1 MKRPYLRAFWASLV
15 AAAALLFAVSAE
27 AATPRVLAVEFDNDV
42 NPVTA
47 DYVIDQIERANEGDY
62 DAVVILLD
70 TPGGL
75 ADAMKDIYQAEL
87 ASEVPVIAYVSP
99 DGARAASAGVWIV
112 EAADI
117 AAMAP
122 STNLGS
128 STPVAAGGGEIPS
141 DLRRKAINDAAKS
154 LRALAETHGRNGD
167 WAEAAVRRAAN
178 LTAQE
183 ALEQNVIDVIAPSLP
198 ALLEQVDG
206 RTTKPDGK
214 VLNTAGASIETV
226 EMGLWKSLLDLL
238 IDPNLIALM
247 LSIGVLGIVVELWNP
262 GLVLPGTVGAISLIV
277 GLFGLQV
284 LPISV
289 AGLLLMLLAAGFF
302 AAEVFVVSHGA
313 LALAGAISFFI
324 GALMLFD
331 PAGAAYQVST
341 GVALAFAG
349 SLALLFA
356 LAAAKVWKVRRT
368 PPQTGQEEFVGQVG
382 LVRTALDPEGYVLVH
397 GELWR
402 ARAEARVPAGEAVE
416 VTGLDDSLVL
426 DVRPASQPVS
436 VDA

>member
-1 MKRPYLRAFWASLV
+1 VRAFWATLV
-15 AAAALLFAVSAE
+15 AAAAVVFAMPAH
-27 AATPRVLAVEFDNDV
+27 AATPRVLAIEFENDV

-47 DYVIDQIERANEGDY
+47 DWVIDQLERAERDRY
-62 DAVVILLD
+62 DAAVIVLD

-87 ASEVPVIAYVSP
+87 AAEIPVLAYVAP

-112 EAADI
+112 QAADV

-167 WAEAAVRRAAN
+167 WAEAAVRKADN
-178 LTAQE
+178 LTAKE
-183 ALEQNVIDVIAPSLP
+183 ALEKNVIDVVAPTLP

-206 RTTKPDGK
+206 NKTKPDGK
-214 VLNTAGASIETV
+214 VLNTAGASIDRV

-238 IDPNLIALM
+238 VDPNLIALM

-262 GLVLPGTVGAISLIV
+262 GLVFPGTVGAISLIV

-331 PAGAAYQVST
+331 PAGEAYQVST
-341 GVALAFAG
+341 GVALAFALT
-349 SLALLFA
+349 LAVLFA
-356 LAAAKVWKVRRT
+356 FAAAKVLQVRRAPT
-368 PPQTGQEEFVGQVG
+368 QTGREELIGQIGV
-382 LVRTALDPEGYVLVH
+382 VRTPLDPDGYVLVH

-402 ARAEARVPAGEAVE
+402 ATSEDGPIRAGTPVE
-416 VTGLDDSLVL
+416 VTRLDDDLVIA
-426 DVRPASQPVS
+426 VRPVAQPAPVQ
-436 VDA
+436 A

>member
-1 MKRPYLRAFWASLV
+1 MRAFWASLV
-15 AAAALLFAVSAE
+15 AGAALLLAGSAQ
-27 AATPRVLAVEFDNDV
+27 AATPRVLAVEFENDV

-47 DYVIDQIERANEGDY
+47 DWVVDQLERAEREDY

-75 ADAMKDIYQAEL
+75 ADAMRDIYREEL

-112 EAADI
+112 QAADI

-167 WAEAAVRRAAN
+167 WAEAAVRRADN

-183 ALEQNVIDVIAPSLP
+183 ALEMNVIDVIAPTLP

-206 RTTKPDGK
+206 MKTKPDGK
-214 VLNTAGASIETV
+214 VLNTAGAEITTV
-226 EMGLWKSLLDLL
+226 EMGLWKTLLDLL
-238 IDPNLIALM
+238 VDPNLIALM

-262 GLVLPGTVGAISLIV
+262 GLVFPGTVGAISLIV

-284 LPISV
+284 LPINI

-331 PAGAAYQVST
+331 PAGEAYQVST
-341 GVALAFAG
+341 GVAFAFAVT
-349 SLALLFA
+349 LALLFA
-356 LAAAKVWKVRRT
+356 FAAAKVIQVRRAPT
-368 PPQTGQEEFVGQVG
+368 QTGREELVGQVG
-382 LVRTALDPEGYVLVH
+382 VVRTPLDPDGYVLVH
-397 GELWR
+397 GELWH
-402 ARAEARVPAGEAVE
+402 ATSESGPIPAGQAVE
-416 VTGLDDSLVL
+416 VTRLDDNLGIA
-426 DVRPASQPVS
+426 VRPATQPTPVE
-436 VDA
+436 A

>member
-1 MKRPYLRAFWASLV
+1 VRAFWASL
-15 AAAALLFAVSAE
+15 AAATAVLFAGSAQ
-27 AATPRVLAVEFDNDV
+27 AATPPRVLALEFENDV

-47 DYVIDQIERANEGDY
+47 DWVTGEIERANKEHY

-75 ADAMKDIYQAEL
+75 SDSMKDIYQAEL
-87 ASEVPVIAYVSP
+87 ASKVPVIVYVSP

-112 EAADI
+112 QAGDI

-128 STPVAAGGGEIPS
+128 STPVAAGGGDIPT
-141 DLRRKAINDAAKS
+141 DLRRKAINDAAAS

-167 WAEAAVRRAAN
+167 WAEQAVRKADN

-183 ALEQNVIDVIAPSLP
+183 ALEQNVIDVIAPTLP
-198 ALLEQVDG
+198 ALLDEVDG
-206 RTTKPDGK
+206 MTTKPDGK
-214 VLNTAGASIETV
+214 VLHTANAQVEHV

-262 GLVLPGTVGAISLIV
+262 GLVFPGAVGAISLIV

-284 LPISV
+284 LPISI
-289 AGLLLMLLAAGFF
+289 AGLLLMLLAFGFF
-302 AAEVFVVSHGA
+302 AAEAFVVSHGA
-313 LALAGAISFFI
+313 LAVAGAVCFFI
-324 GALMLFD
+324 GSLMLFD
-331 PAGAAYQVST
+331 PAGETYQVST
-341 GVALAFAG
+341 GVALAFAVT
-349 SLALLFA
+349 LALLFA
-356 LAAAKVWKVRRT
+356 YAAAKVWQVRRT
-368 PPQTGQEEFVGQVG
+368 PPQTGQEELIGQIG
-382 LVRTALDPEGYVLVH
+382 RVRTSLDPDGYVLVH

-402 ARAEARVPAGEAVE
+402 ARSANGPIGAGELVE
-416 VTGLDDSLVL
+416 VTALEDGLVL
-426 DVRPASQPVS
+426 GVRPVAQPALA
-436 VDA
+436 DA

>member
-1 MKRPYLRAFWASLV
+1 
-15 AAAALLFAVSAE
+15 
-27 AATPRVLAVEFDNDV
+27 
-42 NPVTA
+42 
-47 DYVIDQIERANEGDY
+47 
-62 DAVVILLD
+62 
-70 TPGGL
+70 
-75 ADAMKDIYQAEL
+75 
-87 ASEVPVIAYVSP
+87 
-99 DGARAASAGVWIV
+99 VWIV
-112 EAADI
+112 QAADL

-128 STPVAAGGGEIPS
+128 STPVAAAGGEIPS

-167 WAEAAVRRAAN
+167 WAEAAVRRADN

-183 ALEQNVIDVIAPSLP
+183 ALEKNVIDAIAPTLP

-214 VLNTAGASIETV
+214 VLRTAGAEITRV

-238 IDPNLIALM
+238 VDPNLIALM

-262 GLVLPGTVGAISLIV
+262 GLVFPGTVGAISLIV

-289 AGLLLMLLAAGFF
+289 AGLLLMLLAAFFF

-331 PAGAAYQVST
+331 PAGETYQVST
-341 GVALAFAG
+341 GVALAFAA

-356 LAAAKVWKVRRT
+356 FAAAKVWQVRRT
-368 PPQTGQEEFVGQVG
+368 PPQTGREELVGQIG
-382 LVRTALDPEGYVLVH
+382 HVRTPLDPEGYVLLH

-402 ARAEARVPAGEAVE
+402 ARSEDGLIAAGEPVE
-416 VTGLDDSLVL
+416 VTGLGDGLVL
-426 DVRPASQPVS
+426 DVRPATQPVP